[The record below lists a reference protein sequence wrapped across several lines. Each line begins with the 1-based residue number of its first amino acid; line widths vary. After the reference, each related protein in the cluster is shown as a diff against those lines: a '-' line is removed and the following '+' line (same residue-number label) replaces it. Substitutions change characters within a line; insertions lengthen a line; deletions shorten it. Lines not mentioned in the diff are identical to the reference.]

1 MENLCTST
9 IENYPMA
16 QPTLELKANAKIKI
30 MQQVA
35 KYCCWNTGTVLKGKV
50 GLKSV
55 DGTATEYGLSEGLS
69 IALAG
74 AYVDAGTV
82 DWEITIDEDFD
93 SPAIVIP
100 RTAGK
105 ITFVNDFWI
114 TEVTPPV

>member
-1 MENLCTST
+1 
-9 IENYPMA
+9 MA

-30 MQQVA
+30 MQDVS

-50 GLKSV
+50 GLKSI

-74 AYVDAGTV
+74 SYADAGTV
-82 DWEITIDEDFD
+82 DWTITIDEDFVA
-93 SPAIVIP
+93 PEITIP